1 MTAEEIIEAI
11 KELRKKYQALV
22 EEEGQKYFDERPWVP
37 YFDQKEWED
46 GILAD
51 DDTGVSVRKW
61 EVRAEDEIFFPELK
75 NNDYVYLHWQPDEAS
90 SGYGVSLTNEEGW
103 ERFKKALQY
112 RSYDCRC
119 GARMRRVEGER
130 KVLDNGQT
138 FRCPL
143 GHLTWFGKE
152 DEK

>member
-1 MTAEEIIEAI
+1 MNAEEIVEAI
-11 KELRKKYQALV
+11 KELRKKYQAVV

-46 GILAD
+46 GIIAD
-51 DDTGVSVRKW
+51 DDTGESVRKW
-61 EVRAEDEIFFPELK
+61 EVRSEDELFFPELK
-75 NNDYVYLHWQPDEAS
+75 NKDYVYLHWQPDETS
-90 SGYGVSLTNEEGW
+90 SGYGVSLTNEDGW

-112 RSYDCRC
+112 RNYDCRC
-119 GARMRRVEGER
+119 GEKMKRVEGEK
-130 KVLDNGQT
+130 KVLDNGRT
-138 FRCPL
+138 FRCPA